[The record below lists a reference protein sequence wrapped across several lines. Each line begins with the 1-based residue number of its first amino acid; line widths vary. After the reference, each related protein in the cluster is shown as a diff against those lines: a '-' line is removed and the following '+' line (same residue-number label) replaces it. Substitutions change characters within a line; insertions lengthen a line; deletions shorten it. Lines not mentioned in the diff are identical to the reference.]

1 MSQVD
6 KKRSEEDAA
15 AHRKTGEDTLWFLL
29 LGTLLINVYR
39 ASRTPTARLGDKCRP
54 EMIDGA
60 SERAQ

>member
-29 LGTLLINVYR
+29 LGTLLYVYR

-60 SERAQ
+60 SKRAQ